1 MTRDPLGCNALFY
14 GVNNVG
20 ELVVAS
26 RISQALDL
34 GVRLDVLAS
43 CPPGHIIRYANGESK
58 IVSGAYLSSA
68 KADENFD
75 LRTFQSQVLDGI
87 NQAFVSAKAFIGK
100 RRAVVCLS
108 GGLDSSVI
116 AAKAKEYLDDV
127 VAISFSYL
135 SSEDY
140 DAWSR
145 DRDFTHLQSVSD
157 DFKSARAVADAL
169 DIPLLA
175 VFRPREA
182 VKDIVEISVSLC
194 QDWRDFNVHC
204 AVVNLFLAEDIS
216 TRYPDDGA
224 VVLTGDLMNEYVCD
238 YHEEKI
244 GDTVY
249 YPQPRVSL
257 AKRRSFYVRGLDAG
271 DREVGVFN
279 AYGLPVLQLYAAVAD
294 CYMTIPSAVL
304 ERPDAKETLNA
315 FLLPPAA
322 REQVNKSKQRAQIG
336 GADGG
341 TLGIF
346 HNMGVDQNALA
357 EIWMAS
363 LPEVVRGDS
372 PLDIIQFGRYRTTKR
387 ET

>member
-1 MTRDPLGCNALFY
+1 
-14 GVNNVG
+14 
-20 ELVVAS
+20 
-26 RISQALDL
+26 
-34 GVRLDVLAS
+34 
-43 CPPGHIIRYANGESK
+43 
-58 IVSGAYLSSA
+58 
-68 KADENFD
+68 
-75 LRTFQSQVLDGI
+75 
-87 NQAFVSAKAFIGK
+87 
-100 RRAVVCLS
+100 
-108 GGLDSSVI
+108 
-116 AAKAKEYLDDV
+116 
-127 VAISFSYL
+127 
-135 SSEDY
+135 
-140 DAWSR
+140 
-145 DRDFTHLQSVSD
+145 
-157 DFKSARAVADAL
+157 
-169 DIPLLA
+169 
-175 VFRPREA
+175 
-182 VKDIVEISVSLC
+182 
-194 QDWRDFNVHC
+194 
-204 AVVNLFLAEDIS
+204 
-216 TRYPDDGA
+216 
-224 VVLTGDLMNEYVCD
+224 
-238 YHEEKI
+238 
-244 GDTVY
+244 
-249 YPQPRVSL
+249 
-257 AKRRSFYVRGLDAG
+257 VRGLDAG